1 MLHIGETIAEFREA
15 GEADG
20 TYTNKIKR
28 MMLVMGR
35 IPGEGGWKIMVMTD
49 TGFTDEI
56 PEKDIQKHDGKY
68 ITGGL
73 SIVMHAAG
81 MPEESNERAPI
92 PEELKDCA
100 PIPEELMEV

>member
-1 MLHIGETIAEFREA
+1 MLHIGETIAEFQEE

-35 IPGEGGWKIMVMTD
+35 IPGKGGWKVLVMRD

-56 PEKDIQKHDGKY
+56 PEKDIQKGDGRY

-73 SIVMHAAG
+73 AIVMHAAG
-81 MPEESNERAPI
+81 MPEDS
-92 PEELKDCA
+92 LDCA
-100 PIPEELMEV
+100 PIPEELRR

>member
-35 IPGEGGWKIMVMTD
+35 IPGEGGWKIIVLND

-56 PEKDIQKHDGKY
+56 PEKDIQKNDGRY

-81 MPEESNERAPI
+81 MPEESI
-92 PEELKDCA
+92 QGELVHEFIKGGQA
-100 PIPEELMEV
+100 